1 MPVGGRVAGKVG
13 YSSNYGNGQSYA
25 GINEEIVWASIG
37 MAILIFILLAMALC
51 YVAREKCQKRRE
63 YYITA

>member
-1 MPVGGRVAGKVG
+1 MYLPIQ
-13 YSSNYGNGQSYA
+13 GQSYA

-37 MAILIFILLAMALC
+37 MAVLIFILLAMALC